1 MSDKYKFTSSSA
13 TLMQKKAIIIA
24 FGKLDVINRLEKR
37 ERIANICPAVG
48 LVGSW

>member
-1 MSDKYKFTSSSA
+1 
-13 TLMQKKAIIIA
+13 MQKKAIIIA

-48 LVGSW
+48 LVGS